1 MVTIERKYGVSE
13 AAGFVDQFVD
23 KIREQNNETVTFS
36 DFSLVDQLLDA
47 FNDASTGGWDGE
59 GSVAVTRQT
68 LSRARELVE
77 SLPTE
82 FRTPEI
88 SAEPDGHIHL
98 EWFVSNRRVLGV
110 SVNPDGRLHWA
121 ALIGEE
127 DPRGT
132 CRFDGQTPVT
142 LLHWIG
148 RVCNG

>member
-13 AAGFVDQFVD
+13 AAEIVEQFVD
-23 KIREQNNETVTFS
+23 RIREYNNETVTFS
-36 DFSLVDQLLDA
+36 NFSLVDQLIDT
-47 FNDASTGGWDGE
+47 FTDASSDGWDGD
-59 GSVAVTRQT
+59 GSVAVSRQT
-68 LSRARELVE
+68 LSIARELVG

-98 EWFVSNRRVLGV
+98 EWFVNSRRVLGV

-132 CRFDGQTPVT
+132 CRFDGQAPMT
-142 LLHWIG
+142 LLYWIG
-148 RVCNG
+148 RVCNE

>member
-1 MVTIERKYGVSE
+1 MVTIERKYGVSD
-13 AAGFVDQFVD
+13 AAGIVNQFVD
-23 KIREQNNETVTFS
+23 RIRVQNNETVTFS
-36 DFSLVDQLLDA
+36 GFSLADQLLDA
-47 FNDASTGGWDGE
+47 FDDASTDGWDGE
-59 GSVAVTRQT
+59 GSVAVSPVT
-68 LSRARELVE
+68 LSIARQLVE

-98 EWFVSNRRVLGV
+98 EWFVSSRRVLGV